1 MVSEIQI
8 ACRGLRR
15 SRMFTLAAIIT
26 PAGNRNEHHDVFRR
40 QRRTFPDLDLLMV
53 TGKLK
58 PGVSLAA
65 GRLLGGIPDGCATV
79 LQ

>member
-1 MVSEIQI
+1 
-8 ACRGLRR
+8 
-15 SRMFTLAAIIT
+15 MFTLAVIIT
-26 PAGNRNEHHDVFRR
+26 PAGNRNEHHDVFH
-40 QRRTFPDLDLLMV
+40 RRTFPDLDLIMV
-53 TGKLK
+53 TGRLK